1 MVCTD
6 ARGVRILAIAPYQGL
21 AIALRRVADEY
32 ANVGLTCIVGNL
44 SAGVTA
50 AQEQVSAGNAYDVI
64 ISRGGTADLLR
75 ESFSL
80 PVIDIPVSAY
90 DVLQAIKLSEGLKGR
105 RAVVGFTA
113 ITQTADTLNEI
124 MQLGLDIFTLV
135 DTDDVSTVMG
145 FLVENDYQIILCDVI
160 SASAARDA
168 GLNPVLITSGGAS
181 IRQVFDEALRQ
192 TRYLRHYSSENALL
206 RTVINRQPQR
216 CAIFRKDGSLML
228 GTYQTDDG
236 VMAYLR
242 GIVNEVMAGDVRVV
256 RKSLGGT
263 LWTIRGERVSTSA
276 IPHNDFCAFYF
287 TGTRATPKRRRAG
300 MSSFSRTEATKAY
313 DRSLYALTSDIGRI
327 SATIDNSNQTGQPL
341 LITGEYG
348 TGRTAVALYAYIH
361 GLHAD
366 MPLTEVDCGMMTDSS
381 RDFLVN
387 SSRSPLY
394 TRHEVIHIKNF
405 NSSDEG
411 FLDSLFSTIAQ
422 TGVCERNRVIFS
434 CDPHGE
440 HVHRRIAYLKDKFQC
455 VEVQLIALREQPERV
470 APLTSLYLSQLR
482 SELPN
487 EVLRIDGAAMRLLG
501 EYAWPGNL
509 VQMERIIR
517 QLYLSAV
524 DHVIRT
530 VDVRS
535 ALALE
540 RTTYPQG
547 PTGQDVT
554 QASSAHAPTDMS
566 GLTLAQVDR
575 LAVEDAVRRNGGNQS
590 AAARELGISRTTLWR
605 IRRR

>member
-1 MVCTD
+1 
-6 ARGVRILAIAPYQGL
+6 
-21 AIALRRVADEY
+21 
-32 ANVGLTCIVGNL
+32 
-44 SAGVTA
+44 
-50 AQEQVSAGNAYDVI
+50 
-64 ISRGGTADLLR
+64 
-75 ESFSL
+75 
-80 PVIDIPVSAY
+80 
-90 DVLQAIKLSEGLKGR
+90 
-105 RAVVGFTA
+105 
-113 ITQTADTLNEI
+113 
-124 MQLGLDIFTLV
+124 
-135 DTDDVSTVMG
+135 
-145 FLVENDYQIILCDVI
+145 
-160 SASAARDA
+160 
-168 GLNPVLITSGGAS
+168 
-181 IRQVFDEALRQ
+181 
-192 TRYLRHYSSENALL
+192 
-206 RTVINRQPQR
+206 
-216 CAIFRKDGSLML
+216 
-228 GTYQTDDG
+228 
-236 VMAYLR
+236 
-242 GIVNEVMAGDVRVV
+242 
-256 RKSLGGT
+256 
-263 LWTIRGERVSTSA
+263 
-276 IPHNDFCAFYF
+276 
-287 TGTRATPKRRRAG
+287 
-300 MSSFSRTEATKAY
+300 
-313 DRSLYALTSDIGRI
+313 
-327 SATIDNSNQTGQPL
+327 
-341 LITGEYG
+341 
-348 TGRTAVALYAYIH
+348 
-361 GLHAD
+361 

-530 VDVRS
+530 VEVRS

-547 PTGQDVT
+547 PTGQDVAQT
-554 QASSAHAPTDMS
+554 SSAHAPTDMS

-605 IRRR
+605 IRRQ